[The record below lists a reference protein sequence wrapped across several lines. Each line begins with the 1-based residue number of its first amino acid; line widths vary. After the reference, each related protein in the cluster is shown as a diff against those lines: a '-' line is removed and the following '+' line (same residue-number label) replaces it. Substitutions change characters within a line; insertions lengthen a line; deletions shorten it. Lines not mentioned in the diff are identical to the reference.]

1 MAFRKCKT
9 EIHKILIDEAKH
21 INIARP
27 MYNFIEQRDNYSN
40 TAEILWKFKR
50 DEIERDVDLTMDDNY
65 ISNDSSSFKY
75 K

>member
-27 MYNFIEQRDNYSN
+27 MYNFIE
-40 TAEILWKFKR
+40 
-50 DEIERDVDLTMDDNY
+50 
-65 ISNDSSSFKY
+65 
-75 K
+75 